1 MDKQIL
7 MDYIDAC
14 ELVKE
19 TEEDIRKLKRKKTQT
34 VQGSVKG
41 SNPEFPYQEQ
51 HFHISGTEF
60 DYQDDRE
67 LRRYERILEERKARA
82 EEIKVQV
89 EEWMNTIP
97 LRMQR
102 IIKYKIFEGL
112 SWEQTAA
119 KMGRKATAYSVRK
132 EFTNFLKVS

>member
-14 ELVKE
+14 ELAKE
-19 TEEDIRKLKRKKTQT
+19 TEEDIRKLKGKKTQT

-82 EEIKVQV
+82 EKIKVQV

-119 KMGRKATAYSVRK
+119 KMGRKTTGSSARM
-132 EFTNFLKVS
+132 ELERFLKEK

>member
-14 ELVKE
+14 ELAKE
-19 TEEDIRKLKRKKTQT
+19 TEEDIKKLKRKKTQT

-67 LRRYERILEERKARA
+67 LRQYERILKERKASA
-82 EEIKVQV
+82 EEIKTQV

-97 LRMQR
+97 LRIQR

-119 KMGRKATAYSVRK
+119 RMGRKTTGEGIRK
-132 EFTNFLKVS
+132 ELDRFFKEK